1 MPGFADSFW
10 TPDYATGLGVL
21 YGKLQQGVVENRQI
35 LTIANLRADAEEQYG
50 LKLGEI
56 APNVDRM
63 TAGFAKDDGA
73 SVRKAYEGVR
83 SEMIE
88 ASKNHQKIAS
98 NIREL
103 VVSPFRRW
111 CDQHEARIQNSHDD
125 LQARIKEH
133 TKQVELT
140 KKLRSHYFNKCRV
153 VEDLEE
159 ENKLAFQDPETSPKA
174 KATPKIVLPE
184 EQAEEE
190 EPIELGDRVYAP
202 EDLKKLLIH
211 MLDNIKVGEVK
222 VPIIGT
228 YQNTSNGADIVEYI
242 QKHMNGTSISYAERI
257 GQDLVDNGFLRLVG
271 NIGSTFANS
280 SKMNYQW
287 RPKVFQITGIPEK
300 KKPLMRVTSI
310 ASSEDGSESPI
321 ASVSEMLAGWNPLNN
336 PHPNETP
343 ADKLRREA
351 READER
357 YRAAVRKLDQ
367 IRCKL
372 EEEIVENLR
381 FMEQCEL
388 DRLKAIKAVV
398 LDFSGAISNVIPNLQ
413 STVDHMML
421 YQETIQPLGD
431 LRYLLENYRTG
442 GFVPRVQAYENYYGS
457 VEEQNFGVDLE
468 ARARADRKRVPILV
482 TTLLTYLDNHYP
494 ELEGDEARRAIW
506 LYDVPLAAAHHLRNA
521 LNNSKADYNEIL
533 QKYDIPIVA
542 SVLKLYLLELPG
554 PYQEMVEV
562 F

>member
-457 VEEQNFGVDLE
+457 VEGM
-468 ARARADRKRVPILV
+468 V
-482 TTLLTYLDNHYP
+482 TS
-494 ELEGDEARRAIW
+494 R
-506 LYDVPLAAAHHLRNA
+506 
-521 LNNSKADYNEIL
+521 
-533 QKYDIPIVA
+533 
-542 SVLKLYLLELPG
+542 
-554 PYQEMVEV
+554 
-562 F
+562 